1 MFYLIVKK
9 EHVHFI
15 YYNLAKYAL
24 PYSKNAIVVVN
35 ENNYYNNCMYNVH
48 VSSKLG
54 DPEKPVV

>member
-35 ENNYYNNCMYNVH
+35 ENNYFTTSCTMYMY
-48 VSSKLG
+48 
-54 DPEKPVV
+54 PVN